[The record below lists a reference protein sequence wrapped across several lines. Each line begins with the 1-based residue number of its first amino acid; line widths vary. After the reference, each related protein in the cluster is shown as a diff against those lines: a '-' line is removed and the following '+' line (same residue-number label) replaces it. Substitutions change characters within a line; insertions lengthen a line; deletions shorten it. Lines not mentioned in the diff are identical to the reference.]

1 MNRLGFLGTIG
12 QKVQQAA
19 APVTKK
25 PEEAIQVVEVPT
37 VMATPEPKPI
47 ELPIVPEP
55 EPEPIQAVEL
65 PIVPEPEPEP
75 IQAAIE
81 EQYASLP
88 VLAST
93 VSSHTESF
101 SE

>member
-1 MNRLGFLGTIG
+1 MNRLGFLGTIC

-47 ELPIVPEP
+47 ELPVIPEPEPERIELPVIP
-55 EPEPIQAVEL
+55 EPEPIQV
-65 PIVPEPEPEP
+65 VT
-75 IQAAIE
+75 E

>member
-19 APVTKK
+19 IPVTKK
-25 PEEAIQVVEVPT
+25 PEEVVQVVEVPT
-37 VMATPEPKPI
+37 VMTIPEPI
-47 ELPIVPEP
+47 ELPVIPEPEP

-65 PIVPEPEPEP
+65 PVIPEPEPEP
-75 IQAAIE
+75 NQAAIE

>member
-37 VMATPEPKPI
+37 VMATPEPI

-55 EPEPIQAVEL
+55 EPEPIQV
-65 PIVPEPEPEP
+65 VT
-75 IQAAIE
+75 E